1 MFHTDQQRR
10 TSLRSFVSAQA
21 PNNSSEAGGTMVVE
35 TAAKPPGKA
44 VKPDDPTV
52 VISKMLSWLLRHGIK
67 HKSVGL
73 NSESADGW
81 VKVTEVL
88 TSEYFKEIT
97 KEILMKVIV
106 DSNAQKLRYQLSPD
120 CVYIR
125 AYSRDEKKAFK
136 EGAASTTASVSVP
149 APPEK
154 KGTLRGEA
162 PEFVPS
168 TSPMLSSMQTSG
180 YPPWPLLYPQPTM
193 MPYVPVQVQR
203 KGTGEKGGGTFREL
217 GRIKSFYDDKGYGF
231 IECPRVT
238 QQFGRDLFVHKA
250 QLNGFKVGDEVTVTV
265 TVNEVGLTMITI
277 SHYQKSLA
285 YFGWEQGL
293 LLALGRLKDHEASAW
308 TKALGLLSASG
319 KYLVQPD
326 VVLYNAT
333 AAVCGRA
340 SHWQWSL
347 HLVDSMLG
355 GRVHADS
362 ASLNVLISACGRAS
376 RWELALAFTVG
387 DCKLQGQR
395 QLDALGEAKGV
406 GAAIDALGRAGHWR
420 IALSLLDEV
429 RTRSVASIGCFN
441 AAIAAAARS
450 GQWLQ
455 AFQCLESVRR
465 FRLTPSAITKGAEI
479 RVLGLGD
486 KGQGP
491 SSLGWQACLTALLQ
505 PSPSLNLHVL
515 NASLSTCGRARR
527 WELVHSLLQLMPRMV
542 IVPDALSASAAVS
555 SCASSFKWEHAL
567 ELRPGESDW
576 KSLALEFSASRSIFV
591 CVPHVAF
598 WWTRSPV
605 AIDFLNNAGA
615 QEDVPRGKEKSQPLH
630 PREDKRSLQD
640 RPAYAFLQNCR
651 QQTVEG
657 LAGYFRDPGDRMG
670 EILELTP
677 AEFTPCAHGAEH
689 EEDDSHKIGELPST
703 AICGNDI
710 TASCFYV
717 VGELSKNA
725 GVFVTG
731 VTRASAVF
739 ARIPIASELCKEE
752 LKEAMSP
759 QEATSPMKTPVRPPV
774 GLDSLPLLNSSA
786 FEFSLLFDMVVEL
799 SGPVFKKKWRKLR
812 RKKQKV
818 EATLLAQLKALVLQC
833 EATGTQGIK
842 GIFVKRVDGQANPGQ
857 REPIKWIP
865 HNKLKAQAYFALAK
879 READKAK
886 TPLAYRSGGGSCLGL
901 IGIPAV
907 QNGSDDARPPQTPL
921 GGKERSVFVEPSTAS
936 TASHVTG
943 LEGHFGYPSAS

>member
-1 MFHTDQQRR
+1 MC
-10 TSLRSFVSAQA
+10 L
-21 PNNSSEAGGTMVVE
+21 
-35 TAAKPPGKA
+35 AKFKDARLA
-44 VKPDDPTV
+44 VT
-52 VISKMLSWLLRHGIK
+52 ISKLVR
-67 HKSVGL
+67 
-73 NSESADGW
+73 
-81 VKVTEVL
+81 
-88 TSEYFKEIT
+88 
-97 KEILMKVIV
+97 
-106 DSNAQKLRYQLSPD
+106 
-120 CVYIR
+120 
-125 AYSRDEKKAFK
+125 
-136 EGAASTTASVSVP
+136 
-149 APPEK
+149 
-154 KGTLRGEA
+154 
-162 PEFVPS
+162 
-168 TSPMLSSMQTSG
+168 QT
-180 YPPWPLLYPQPTM
+180 
-193 MPYVPVQVQR
+193 
-203 KGTGEKGGGTFREL
+203 
-217 GRIKSFYDDKGYGF
+217 
-231 IECPRVT
+231 
-238 QQFGRDLFVHKA
+238 
-250 QLNGFKVGDEVTVTV
+250 
-265 TVNEVGLTMITI
+265 
-277 SHYQKSLA
+277 
-285 YFGWEQGL
+285 GWEQGL
-293 LLALGRLKDHEASAW
+293 LLALGRLKDHEATDVPAPDGLRVSRDRLLVISSGISALSQASAW

-598 WWTRSPV
+598 WWTRRLLRHIVSILHSAPKTEQEFGACLLAWDTFKSYSPELS
-605 AIDFLNNAGA
+605 AWNTLRHKEHFERLHDRRIASPAFTCLGA
-615 QEDVPRGKEKSQPLH
+615 QSRRPKAAEDSCSAQSGHAV
-630 PREDKRSLQD
+630 
-640 RPAYAFLQNCR
+640 
-651 QQTVEG
+651 
-657 LAGYFRDPGDRMG
+657 
-670 EILELTP
+670 LELVYDLGP
-677 AEFTPCAHGAEH
+677 
-689 EEDDSHKIGELPST
+689 D
-703 AICGNDI
+703 
-710 TASCFYV
+710 
-717 VGELSKNA
+717 LSKTA
-725 GVFVTG
+725 LE
-731 VTRASAVF
+731 ASA
-739 ARIPIASELCKEE
+739 P
-752 LKEAMSP
+752 
-759 QEATSPMKTPVRPPV
+759 
-774 GLDSLPLLNSSA
+774 
-786 FEFSLLFDMVVEL
+786 
-799 SGPVFKKKWRKLR
+799 
-812 RKKQKV
+812 
-818 EATLLAQLKALVLQC
+818 
-833 EATGTQGIK
+833 
-842 GIFVKRVDGQANPGQ
+842 KRD
-857 REPIKWIP
+857 
-865 HNKLKAQAYFALAK
+865 
-879 READKAK
+879 
-886 TPLAYRSGGGSCLGL
+886 
-901 IGIPAV
+901 
-907 QNGSDDARPPQTPL
+907 
-921 GGKERSVFVEPSTAS
+921 
-936 TASHVTG
+936 
-943 LEGHFGYPSAS
+943 